1 MSISTTLKQ
10 GTDLYFLYSFIRRL
24 TLPFKETKA
33 FELGIIDKNGKVLK
47 KRSQLKS
54 TEEKEAY
61 TMTDTLIFNLKK
73 ILAKVPGGRTRFA
86 TFAAAL
92 FLLKEDHTYRH
103 YSDQSFLREE
113 FYKFMKLDESKNEI
127 EYLSE
132 EITKRSD
139 YLEELSAGGGG
150 IAGIGVEHPSKPG
163 QAEPPGKSKVKKGRF
178 AGRDTFIVDPNI
190 FMKARFGKKKYH
202 RYENYVGN
210 DETGLAIR
218 DYGRKYPKEP
228 IILQDSMTGAMLY
241 LRYGRDHALNQ
252 SNG

>member
-1 MSISTTLKQ
+1 MSLLKSAGNIYFVYQFLTKLTT
-10 GTDLYFLYSFIRRL
+10 
-24 TLPFKETKA
+24 PFEKTKA

-54 TEEKEAY
+54 AQEKEAY

-103 YSDQSFLREE
+103 YSDMSFLTEE

-190 FMKARFGKKKYH
+190 FMKARFGKKKYDK
-202 RYENYVGN
+202 YENYVGN
-210 DETGLAIR
+210 DEIGQEIR
-218 DYGRKYPKEP
+218 QYGRTNPGKS
-228 IILQDSMTGAMLY
+228 IIIQDSLTGAMLY
-241 LRYGRDHALNQ
+241 LKYGKENAGIQNFH
-252 SNG
+252 

>member
-1 MSISTTLKQ
+1 MSLLKSAGNIYFVYQFLTKLTT
-10 GTDLYFLYSFIRRL
+10 
-24 TLPFKETKA
+24 PFEKTKA
-33 FELGIIDKNGKVLK
+33 FELGIIDENGKILK

-54 TEEKEAY
+54 AEEKEAY

-103 YSDQSFLREE
+103 YSDMVFLTEE
-113 FYKFMKLDESKNEI
+113 FYKFMKTDENEV

-132 EITKRSD
+132 EITKRLD

-150 IAGIGVEHPSKPG
+150 IAGIGIPHPTIPG
-163 QAEPPGKSKVKKGRF
+163 QSEPGGKSKIKKGKF
-178 AGRDTFIVDPNI
+178 AGKETFIVNPNV
-190 FMKARFGKKKYH
+190 FMRARFGKKKYH

-210 DETGLAIR
+210 DDVGEEIR
-218 DYGRKYPKEP
+218 QFGRKYPHDP

-241 LRYGRDHALNQ
+241 LRYGKNHFTNQ
-252 SNG
+252 FKG

>member
-1 MSISTTLKQ
+1 MSLLKSAGNIYFVYQFLTKLTT
-10 GTDLYFLYSFIRRL
+10 
-24 TLPFKETKA
+24 PFEKTKA

-54 TEEKEAY
+54 AEEKEAY

-103 YSDQSFLREE
+103 YSDMSFLTEE

-163 QAEPPGKSKVKKGRF
+163 QAEPPGKSKIKKGRF